1 MCMQGVTHAE
11 GRLGSTDQALLGVRL
26 EGALPQDQVGVFRT
40 HAPRG
45 VAVWKRSVEEDDEE
59 EGFIDCQQGMTE
71 RK

>member
-40 HAPRG
+40 HAQEEWPCGKEAWRRMMMR
-45 VAVWKRSVEEDDEE
+45 RSLLTVNKE
-59 EGFIDCQQGMTE
+59 
-71 RK
+71 